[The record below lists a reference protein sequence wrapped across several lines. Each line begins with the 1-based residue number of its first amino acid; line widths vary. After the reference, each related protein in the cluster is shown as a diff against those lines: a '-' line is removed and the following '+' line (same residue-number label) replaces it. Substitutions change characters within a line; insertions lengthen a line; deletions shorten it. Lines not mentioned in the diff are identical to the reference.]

1 MSFIPQH
8 TAKHTIHVSNIDRS
22 SDDTIGKS
30 IHKLFVVDDDDQTT
44 PSSSIDPTLYTTYEG
59 KADKTERRRL
69 LCFLLLWQREM
80 PTETARRND
89 IAFIREAFSGFR
101 RQFP

>member
-59 KADKTERRRL
+59 KADKTEKAE
-69 LCFLLLWQREM
+69 QD
-80 PTETARRND
+80 TKIT
-89 IAFIREAFSGFR
+89 I
-101 RQFP
+101 